1 MQLKLNIWL
10 TATLDVIAMVCMNLF
25 AGVCDAPLDEICC
38 SEAAITTVVMFCGY
52 LVCVCNKGL
61 SQLHGQ
67 CVCGCDV
74 VLVSCTIC
82 RGIALVL
89 YNRPTGLLVF
99 FFLSICLAVVC
110 YHLMSLL

>member
-1 MQLKLNIWL
+1 MYNVYIQACTYVTIHVYRMYIHVH
-10 TATLDVIAMVCMNLF
+10 AEDMH
-25 AGVCDAPLDEICC
+25 DEICC

-67 CVCGCDV
+67 CVCDCDV